1 MSESKV
7 LERIRNLRLLKGYTQ
22 EYMATRLEMDP
33 SNYGRIERG
42 EAKLT
47 LERFLK
53 ICQILDESPSYFLEG
68 SESADNDMI
77 KYLKKI
83 YHAVLEILEN
93 LKNYRN
99 EK

>member
-1 MSESKV
+1 MAENEV
-7 LERIRNLRLLKGYTQ
+7 LEKIKTLRLLKGYTQ

-53 ICQILDESPSYFLEG
+53 ICQILDESPSYFLGE
-68 SESADNDMI
+68 SESVDNEAV

-83 YHAVLEILEN
+83 YRVVLEILEN
-93 LKNYRN
+93 VKKTKNI
-99 EK
+99 